1 MIKLMFMV
9 FGEYKA
15 CERTLILTF
24 DIKKT
29 LENITHILL
38 LLETNARKFHAL
50 QLHSSILE
58 S

>member
-1 MIKLMFMV
+1 MFMV